1 MSAKDTGGPAY
12 PGIEFI
18 RNEAFPS
25 QPIQKGVPGM
35 TLRDAFALAALPEVL
50 REWREDREKHD
61 ASADFDSDAPL
72 VADDC
77 YIVADAMLEARKK

>member
-12 PGIEFI
+12 PSMRDMRHNPDFDHED
-18 RNEAFPS
+18 
-25 QPIQKGVPGM
+25 GM

-61 ASADFDSDAPL
+61 ASADFESDAPL